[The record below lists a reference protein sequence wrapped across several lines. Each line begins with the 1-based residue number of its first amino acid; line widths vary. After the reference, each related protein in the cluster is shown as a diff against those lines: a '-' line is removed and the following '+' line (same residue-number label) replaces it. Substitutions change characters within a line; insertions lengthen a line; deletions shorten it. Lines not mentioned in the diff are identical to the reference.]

1 MVNMA
6 ANAPGLLTGIG
17 GMQVVLSGEKTVDF
31 FIHELVPINFFGQT
45 VYITTTH
52 VCELI
57 IIVGIII
64 FALVARHKIM
74 HAEEIPRGFQNVVE
88 LLVETLEKYVHGTM
102 GKHGTK
108 VYVNYVGTIMLFILL
123 CNISGLIGL
132 RAPTADYEV
141 TLCLAVIS
149 VVMIQ
154 YNNVKWN
161 KFGAITNLFQPI
173 PLLFPINLIGEVA
186 TVVSLSLRLFGNVMA
201 GTVMIS
207 LYYTLMPVFAT
218 IGIPA
223 ALHAYLDVFSGAI
236 QAYVFTMLTMVFI
249 TNKIEG

>member
-1 MVNMA
+1 MVNMV
-6 ANAPGLLTGIG
+6 ANASGLLTGIG

-31 FIHELVPINFFGQT
+31 FIHELVPYNFFGQT

-108 VYVNYVGTIMLFILL
+108 AYVNYVGTIMLFILL

-141 TLCLAVIS
+141 TLCLAIIS
-149 VVMIQ
+149 VAMIQ

-223 ALHAYLDVFSGAI
+223 ALHAYLDMFSGAI